1 MEIIQCNL
9 NNLEEL
15 TKFYD
20 KIILYLDK
28 TINYPLWIYG
38 VYPCESTIK
47 EAINKKYQYACI
59 ENGKIIGAFV
69 LNEDPGGT
77 YENAKIEFNRGE
89 YLVIHTLATDYDLY
103 RKGIATKMIKYCIEK
118 AKNEGYK
125 AVYCDIVPTNT
136 PSKSLFTKN
145 GFKYL
150 GDFNLDRS
158 FKNIPLFSILELK
171 L

>member
-1 MEIIQCNL
+1 M
-9 NNLEEL
+9 
-15 TKFYD
+15 
-20 KIILYLDK
+20 
-28 TINYPLWIYG
+28 
-38 VYPCESTIK
+38 
-47 EAINKKYQYACI
+47 
-59 ENGKIIGAFV
+59 
-69 LNEDPGGT
+69 
-77 YENAKIEFNRGE
+77 
-89 YLVIHTLATDYDLY
+89 VIHTLATDYDLY

>member
-1 MEIIQCNL
+1 MDIVQCEMKD
-9 NNLEEL
+9 LEKL
-15 TKFYD
+15 TNFYN
-20 KIILYLDK
+20 KIVLYLDK

-38 VYPCESTIK
+38 QYPSEATIK
-47 EAINKKYQYACI
+47 EAILNKHQYAYLDKD
-59 ENGKIIGAFV
+59 KIIGAFV

-77 YENAKIEFNRGE
+77 YENAKIEFKRGE
-89 YLVIHTLATDYDLY
+89 YLVIHTLASDYELY
-103 RKGIATKMIKYCIEK
+103 KKGIATKMIKYCIDK
-118 AKNEGYK
+118 AKNGGYK
-125 AVYCDIVPTNT
+125 AVYVDVVPTNT
-136 PSKSLFTKN
+136 PARNLFTKN